1 LFEKDNQW
9 RKAVA
14 EKRFCFL
21 LFWINF
27 CFVLIFCMQC
37 CVCFVLTHSRVP
49 VFQSLTYVTMKTELG
64 WIEN

>member
-1 LFEKDNQW
+1 
-9 RKAVA
+9 
-14 EKRFCFL
+14 
-21 LFWINF
+21 
-27 CFVLIFCMQC
+27 LIFCMQC